1 MLDLDGTDFRLTHL
15 VYWIFVKYSNF
26 KLETLL
32 YYSIILLTWSRQLV
46 GESGKQGIVEFREE
60 AKVVLLSDQR
70 DSTIMSGD
78 FVLCI
83 STVGKSWEYRQI
95 FVRRS
100 SFCRTW
106 GEHVVYKNCSECQKQ
121 FLYKGLSLEF
131 YVLNL

>member
-106 GEHVVYKNCSECQKQ
+106 GEHVAYRNCSVCEKTISIHNM
-121 FLYKGLSLEF
+121 F
-131 YVLNL
+131 